1 MYYVLQILHAILF
14 GSSTHSESHTTDL
27 YSYNKNKN
35 NNNKNS
41 NKAHAAVTVVPVK
54 QKRILSS
61 DEINELVYYE
71 ELDYND
77 DSLSN
82 PYNTTVRSMYNKVPL
97 NPFKA
102 TVRTSKASKLDDLG
116 VVDLVNHSAG
126 VVCSYNDS
134 SNASTRSLGSFPQ
147 ALEIV
152 TTADQLRL
160 SIQDNIVCDSPAS
173 FPATPFSRAYVMNR
187 STEKVTSVMFAARD
201 VLRLEAQSV
210 SKDDYS
216 RQQAKEA
223 QSSGQ
228 FAIFDPR
235 QSSSGLSLTCGNHCV
250 MKVGQGQCSCCRSM
264 IPIHTNTYVYFEF
277 SVTVSGYQAPTL
289 GIGLTPPDAPLNTMI
304 GSWPRSVG
312 LYSDGQ
318 VLIGSRWY
326 QSRNGIKIQAG
337 STVGMLVYLP
347 SSNSST
353 SISEHQSLN
362 TAAAATATAATNK
375 QVDNND
381 VRSDGSSSS
390 SHNNNNNNNPNNS
403 DKNNIQSQ
411 SLGRSSSSSSST
423 IGNEELLYFHF
434 TLDGVRIDHGALEAS
449 SNTLLHDI
457 VELNTPLFPTVGI
470 FSMDTRV
477 WCRFCEA
484 DIVYRSRQAIGA
496 IEGVRVYCLDGSVLL
511 QDNEN

>member
-1 MYYVLQILHAILF
+1 MQAKHQNI
-14 GSSTHSESHTTDL
+14 
-27 YSYNKNKN
+27 
-35 NNNKNS
+35 
-41 NKAHAAVTVVPVK
+41 
-54 QKRILSS
+54 SS
-61 DEINELVYYE
+61 DEITELLFYE
-71 ELDYND
+71 ELDHGD
-77 DSLSN
+77 DKSSSVSN
-82 PYNTTVRSMYNKVPL
+82 PYQRTIRSMYNKIPL
-97 NPFKA
+97 NPFRA
-102 TVRTSKASKLDDLG
+102 TVRISRLPKSENNLIDSFDNSAEVTLYKYSGSTAS
-116 VVDLVNHSAG
+116 SI
-126 VVCSYNDS
+126 
-134 SNASTRSLGSFPQ
+134 RSIGRTPQ

-152 TTADQLRL
+152 TTDGHGQLML
-160 SIQDNIVCDSPAS
+160 DNEYDSPAS

-235 QSSSGLSLTCGNHCV
+235 QSSTGLSLTCGNHCV

-277 SVTVSGYQAPTL
+277 SITVSGCQAPTL
-289 GIGLTPPDAPLNTMI
+289 GIGLTPPDAPLNTMV

-326 QSRNGIKIQAG
+326 QSSNRIKIQAG
-337 STVGMLVYLP
+337 STVGMLVYVP
-347 SSNSST
+347 
-353 SISEHQSLN
+353 
-362 TAAAATATAATNK
+362 
-375 QVDNND
+375 
-381 VRSDGSSSS
+381 
-390 SHNNNNNNNPNNS
+390 
-403 DKNNIQSQ
+403 
-411 SLGRSSSSSSST
+411 SSST
-423 IGNEELLYFHF
+423 LSDHQELIQDTTALKSNDIRDNNSYIRSQASVTAGEEKLYFHF
-434 TLDGVRIDHGALEAS
+434 TLDGARIVHVLEAS
-449 SNTLLHDI
+449 DVLYDI

-484 DIVYRSRQAIGA
+484 DIVYRSRQAVGA
-496 IEGVRVYCLDGSVLL
+496 PEGVRVYCLDGSVLL
-511 QDNEN
+511 QEDEN

>member
-1 MYYVLQILHAILF
+1 MF

-35 NNNKNS
+35 NSNKNRNS
-41 NKAHAAVTVVPVK
+41 NKAHAAVTVVPIK

-82 PYNTTVRSMYNKVPL
+82 PYNMTVRSMYNKVPL

-116 VVDLVNHSAG
+116 VVDSVNHNAG

-147 ALEIV
+147 ALELV
-152 TTADQLRL
+152 TTTDQLRL
-160 SIQDNIVCDSPAS
+160 SIPDNIVCDSPAS

-277 SVTVSGYQAPTL
+277 SVTVSGHQAPTL
-289 GIGLTPPDAPLNTMI
+289 GIGLTPPDAPLNTMV

-347 SSNSST
+347 SNNSST
-353 SISEHQSLN
+353 SLSEHQSMN
-362 TAAAATATAATNK
+362 TAAVATNK

-390 SHNNNNNNNPNNS
+390 SHNNNNNLNYN
-403 DKNNIQSQ
+403 DKNYIQSQ
-411 SLGRSSSSSSST
+411 SLGSSSSSSNSSNSNSSSS

-496 IEGVRVYCLDGSVLL
+496 IEGVRVYCLDGSMLL

>member
-1 MYYVLQILHAILF
+1 
-14 GSSTHSESHTTDL
+14 
-27 YSYNKNKN
+27 
-35 NNNKNS
+35 
-41 NKAHAAVTVVPVK
+41 
-54 QKRILSS
+54 
-61 DEINELVYYE
+61 
-71 ELDYND
+71 
-77 DSLSN
+77 
-82 PYNTTVRSMYNKVPL
+82 
-97 NPFKA
+97 
-102 TVRTSKASKLDDLG
+102 
-116 VVDLVNHSAG
+116 
-126 VVCSYNDS
+126 
-134 SNASTRSLGSFPQ
+134 
-147 ALEIV
+147 
-152 TTADQLRL
+152 
-160 SIQDNIVCDSPAS
+160 
-173 FPATPFSRAYVMNR
+173 MNR

-201 VLRLEAQSV
+201 LLRLEAQSV

-277 SVTVSGYQAPTL
+277 SVTVSGHQAPTL
-289 GIGLTPPDAPLNTMI
+289 GIGLTPPDAPVNTMV

-353 SISEHQSLN
+353 SLS
-362 TAAAATATAATNK
+362 TNK

-381 VRSDGSSSS
+381 ARSDGSSNS
-390 SHNNNNNNNPNNS
+390 SHNYNNNLNYN
-403 DKNNIQSQ
+403 DKNYIQSQ
-411 SLGRSSSSSSST
+411 SLGSRNSSSSSSSRSSS

-434 TLDGVRIDHGALEAS
+434 TLDGVRIDHRALEAS